1 MEIAEM
7 KNNALLKRILS
18 AKSHAADEVPNGYK
32 TTSEY
37 AAEWGL
43 KASRTRD
50 LLNSGVRDGVVEAKA
65 FRIPTGIDGRLYP
78 VPHFREKRG

>member
-1 MEIAEM
+1 M
-7 KNNALLKRILS
+7 KNNALLKKILS
-18 AKSHAADEVPNGYK
+18 AKSHAPDEVPKGFK
-32 TTSEY
+32 TTNEY

-50 LLNSGVRDGVVEAKA
+50 ILNLGIKDGVVEAKS